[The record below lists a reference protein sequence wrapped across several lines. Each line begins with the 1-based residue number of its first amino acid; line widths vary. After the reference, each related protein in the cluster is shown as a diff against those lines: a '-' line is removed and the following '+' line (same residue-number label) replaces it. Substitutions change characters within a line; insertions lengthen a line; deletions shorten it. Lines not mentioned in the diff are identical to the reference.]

1 MKKTIMKTSHYAKLS
16 VPAAILSCAA
26 AAFAQTPPGTIPV
39 GPMFLYPAL
48 EVAVKR
54 DSNIAIQPAAAA
66 QSDTIGYLR
75 PSVRLEAQQGVNI
88 YSLGYSGEYGR
99 YNSSTADNFEN
110 HTLTAN
116 ANMTLDARNH
126 LTAKLQYLD
135 RVDPRGT
142 LNLVATPTPNRY
154 REPSV
159 SGLYTYGAD
168 GAQGKLELMGGYS
181 NRQYL
186 NNRIATTQ
194 LDHARTD
201 YGGTFLLRVQPKTY
215 ATFNLRQSK
224 FAYKDPTSITL
235 DNTETSTLVG
245 VRWEATAVTAA
256 RFALGQQKKK
266 FGNAVAGN
274 QDFSGSSWEGSVNW
288 KPLTY
293 SSVDYNTFRRTSE
306 STGLGN
312 FSITQTHQVVW
323 THAWSSRVT
332 SILTGLYSNE
342 QFSDAP
348 VAATGGASREDTTKS
363 AGLRVIYNM
372 RRWLNMGVDY
382 TFSTRDSNDINFKY
396 NRNQYMLFV
405 AATL

>member
-1 MKKTIMKTSHYAKLS
+1 MKTNGYAKL
-16 VPAAILSCAA
+16 PALAAILSCAV
-26 AAFAQTPPGTIPV
+26 AAFAQTPPGAIPV

-48 EVAVKR
+48 EVAVMR
-54 DSNIAIQPAAAA
+54 DSNIAIQPAATA

-88 YSLGYSGEYGR
+88 YSLGYRGDYGR
-99 YNSSTADNFEN
+99 YNSSSADNFEN
-110 HTLTAN
+110 HELAGI

-126 LTAKLQYLD
+126 LTARLQYLD

-142 LNLVATPTPNRY
+142 LNLVATPTPNHY
-154 REPSV
+154 REPGV
-159 SGLYTYGAD
+159 SGLYTYGAE
-168 GAQGKLELMGGYS
+168 GAQGRLELAGGYFD
-181 NRQYL
+181 RRYL
-186 NNRIATTQ
+186 NNRFATAQ

-215 ATFNLRQSK
+215 ATFNLKQSK
-224 FAYKDPTSITL
+224 FAYKAPTSTTL
-235 DNTETSTLVG
+235 DSAETSLLVG
-245 VRWEATAVTAA
+245 VRWDATAATSG

-266 FGNAVAGN
+266 FGNAGTVAGN
-274 QDFSGSSWEGSVNW
+274 QDFSGSSWEGGVTW

-293 SSVDYNTFRRTSE
+293 SSVDYNTYRRTSE

-312 FSITQTHQVVW
+312 FSITLTHQVGW
-323 THAWSSRVT
+323 THAWGSRVT
-332 SILTGLYSNE
+332 SILTGLYSND
-342 QFSDAP
+342 QFSNAP
-348 VAATGGASREDTTKS
+348 VAAIGGASREDTNKS

-372 RRWLNMGVDY
+372 RRWLNMGADY
-382 TFSTRDSNDINFKY
+382 TFSTRDSNDVNFKY